1 MQRNSTLYTISF
13 AAVVCVICS
22 IVVSGA
28 AVLLKSRQDRNVLL
42 DRQKKVLA
50 VSGLL
55 EADESIPPQEVQ
67 RRFEER
73 ITTKYVDLR
82 EGTFTELGD
91 TPGIYDPVKAAND
104 PASSTALE
112 PNPAQVRAVPHVAL
126 VYEVRDEA
134 GAADQYVLQV
144 WGNGLWS
151 TMYGYLALDKDG
163 ETVRGLTFYE
173 HGETPGLGG
182 EVDNPAWKALWP
194 GRKVFDENGEP
205 AIEVVKG
212 EAGSPEEDPHRVD
225 GLSGATITS
234 KGVEH
239 LINLWMGGQ
248 GYGPFLAKLREGA
261 A

>member
-1 MQRNSTLYTISF
+1 MQRNSTLYIISF
-13 AAVVCVICS
+13 AAVVCVVCS
-22 IVVSGA
+22 ILVSGA
-28 AVLLKSRQDRNVLL
+28 AVLLKSRQDRNILL
-42 DRQKKVLA
+42 DRQKEVLV

-55 EADESIPPQEVQ
+55 GADDSIAPQEVQ

-73 ITTKYVDLR
+73 IATKYVDLR

-104 PASSTALE
+104 SATSTALD

-126 VYEVRDEA
+126 VYEVADDA
-134 GAADQYVLQV
+134 GAVDQYVLQV

-163 ETVRGLTFYE
+163 ATVRGLTFYE

-182 EVDNPAWKALWP
+182 EVDSPGWKALWP
-194 GRKVFDENGEP
+194 GRKIFDENGEP

-212 EAGSPEEDPHRVD
+212 EAGGPEEDPHRVD

-234 KGVEH
+234 NGVEH
-239 LINLWMGGQ
+239 LINLWMGDQ

-261 A
+261 V